1 MTADSAEAEA
11 KGRVT
16 LDRCRAEVMARAAA
30 ATVEVE
36 MAVVEMV
43 VEMAVARAEEV
54 MVAGTASDLRRARAA
69 VLVTAPGPILAHL
82 TRCALGTRPLTAGG
96 RGLSYRTLPFE
107 PVAKGDR
114 YVMCLKRGDAKE
126 PRYLRVCNLQS

>member
-1 MTADSAEAEA
+1 MAVARALVVAARAEGARVLEEAEMA
-11 KGRVT
+11 AAE
-16 LDRCRAEVMARAAA
+16 RAWAEGEMALAAA
-30 ATVEVE
+30 ATAEVE

-82 TRCALGTRPLTAGG
+82 PRCALGTRPLTAG
-96 RGLSYRTLPFE
+96 RARSFLPH
-107 PVAKGDR
+107 AA
-114 YVMCLKRGDAKE
+114 L
-126 PRYLRVCNLQS
+126 